1 MKVSHI
7 PNALTLLR
15 VLLTPVFLYLLY
27 LGTPDSYVMS
37 FFVFL
42 FASLSD
48 WADGTIARRYGYG
61 SEFGKFMD
69 PLADKVLVISTF
81 LAFWLMGFAE
91 LWMVLIVIVRDAV
104 ITLFRSYMSRRGRS
118 MRTSGIAKA
127 KTTIQMV
134 FIYTVLS
141 YLLIDNFRWLSFL
154 RPVSDAFY
162 LNQGFWILMLLTAM
176 LTFYTGILYFFENK
190 HVFSSES

>member
-15 VLLTPVFLYLLY
+15 VVLTPVFLYLLY
-27 LGTPDSYVMS
+27 LGTPDAYVMS

-48 WADGTIARRYGYG
+48 WADGSIARKYGYS
-61 SEFGKFMD
+61 SEFGQFMD

-91 LWMVLIVIVRDAV
+91 LWMVLIVIFRDV
-104 ITLFRSYMSRRGRS
+104 LITLFRSYMKRRGKS

-127 KTTIQMV
+127 KTTIQMI

-141 YLLIDNFRWLSFL
+141 YLLIENFRWLSVL
-154 RPVSDAFY
+154 RPVADILFSH
-162 LNQGFWILMLLTAM
+162 QVFWVLMLLTAM

-190 HVFSSES
+190 HVFNDGK